1 MNKTVMTYVMYA
13 ILSTSSIMVH
23 ADDIAGK
30 KVLFIDSYHTGYKWS
45 DGITKGIQDVVGDS
59 GVELKIH
66 RMDTKRN
73 TSEEFKKNAAEQAKK
88 IIEAFK
94 PDVVIAADDN
104 ASKYLIMPF
113 YKNVNIPFVFAGVN
127 WDASVYGFPYT
138 NVTGMVEVSP
148 ALELVDQ
155 LRTYAKGDKVGFLG
169 LDVLTSRKE
178 VENYKKV
185 FGLESENYF
194 AKDYED
200 WKKAFISMQENVD
213 MMIIDADH
221 GLFNDHKDDMAQFV
235 QANTKIPTGT
245 VYDFMA
251 DYAMIGFTKLSAE
264 QGEWAAKAAIDIIK
278 GTKPSDIS
286 ITRNERGRLIV
297 NAKLASSAGIEVPFD
312 MIEAADHVIE

>member
-1 MNKTVMTYVMYA
+1 
-13 ILSTSSIMVH
+13 
-23 ADDIAGK
+23 
-30 KVLFIDSYHTGYKWS
+30 
-45 DGITKGIQDVVGDS
+45 
-59 GVELKIH
+59 
-66 RMDTKRN
+66 
-73 TSEEFKKNAAEQAKK
+73 
-88 IIEAFK
+88 
-94 PDVVIAADDN
+94 
-104 ASKYLIMPF
+104 MPF

-251 DYAMIGFTKLSAE
+251 DYAMIGFTKMSAE